1 MAHEGFKDGHN
12 SGHKNSRINP
22 HDYGRVRKVK
32 TRINRQLMRVS
43 ERSRTRMD

>member
-1 MAHEGFKDGHN
+1 MGTIQDTK
-12 SGHKNSRINP
+12 KSRMNP
-22 HDYGRVRKVK
+22 HDYGRGWKVK